1 MRHFPTLLRHELRT
15 LCYAPATYIAAFL
28 FLIVM
33 GSLFQWVIETYNQSA
48 QETIPWVI
56 FFQLFW
62 LPVFFMVPLLTMRSF
77 SEEKRQGTLE
87 NLMTTP
93 TGTAEIVLAK
103 FFSAYLLYLALWGAT
118 IGFNHILFHFAQDPR
133 VVETGPLL
141 GGFLFCALSGLLFI
155 ATGIFASTVTR
166 SQLVAGIFSFTLL
179 FGLIVGSRYLSELK
193 QLETT
198 YSANLRNWIDAL
210 QIFQHAEDLGR
221 GVLDSRAVFFYVFS
235 AALMLSFSTLVIRSK
250 VWRS

>member
-1 MRHFPTLLRHELRT
+1 MRHFATLLRHELRT

-77 SEEKRQGTLE
+77 AEEKRMGTLE

-93 TGTAEIVLAK
+93 AGAGEIVLAK
-103 FFSAYLLYLALWGAT
+103 FFSAYALYLLLWCIT
-118 IGFNHILFHFAQDPR
+118 IGFNFILHYFAQDPR
-133 VVETGPLL
+133 LVETGPLL
-141 GGFLFCALSGLLFI
+141 GGFIFCALSGLLFI
-155 ATGIFASTVTR
+155 ATGIFASTLTR
-166 SQLVAGIFSFTLL
+166 SQLVAGILSFSLL

-193 QLETT
+193 HLETA
-198 YSANLRNWIDAL
+198 YSANLRHWIDTL
-210 QIFQHAEDLGR
+210 QIFQHAEDLSR
-221 GVLDSRAVFFYVFS
+221 GVVDSRAVLFYLLA
-235 AALMLSFSTLVIRSK
+235 AALMLTFSNLVIRSK
-250 VWRS
+250 VWRG

>member
-1 MRHFPTLLRHELRT
+1 MRHFGTLLRHEIRS

-62 LPVFFMVPLLTMRSF
+62 LPVFFMVPLLTMKSF
-77 SEEKRQGTLE
+77 SEEKRLGTLE

-93 TGTAEIVLAK
+93 VGTGEIVLAK
-103 FFSAYLLYLALWGAT
+103 FFSAYFLYVLLWSVT
-118 IGFNHILFHFAQDPR
+118 IGFNYILFHFTQDPR
-133 VVETGPLL
+133 IIETGPLL
-141 GGFLFCALSGLLFI
+141 GGFIFSALSGLLFV

-166 SQLVAGIFSFTLL
+166 SQLVAGILSFTLL
-179 FGLIVGSRYLSELK
+179 FGLIVGSRYLSELT
-193 QLETT
+193 QLETEH
-198 YSANLRNWIDAL
+198 SATLRNWIDTL
-210 QIFQHAEDLGR
+210 QIFQHAEDLSR
-221 GVLDSRAVFFYVFS
+221 GVVDSRAVCFYVF
-235 AALMLSFSTLVIRSK
+235 AGALMLTFSTLVVRSK
-250 VWRS
+250 LWRG